1 MHKVKSADGTR
12 IAFDR
17 EGEGAVL
24 IVVCGATC
32 DRALM
37 RPTAHALAARYD
49 VINFDRRGR
58 GDSDDTPP
66 YAIEREIEDIAALIA
81 EAGGTASLYGHSSG
95 AALVLHAAAAG
106 LPVEALILHEAP
118 YNPDDEAMKERSRA
132 WSRELAAMLADGR
145 HGDAM
150 AAFMAQTG
158 MPQEMIDGLCGT
170 PRWAELEA
178 MAPTLAYDSALM
190 GDRDGGLVPVTLA
203 ARVHAPALV
212 LCGHEGPGWMI
223 DVNRQ
228 LANALPNA
236 RLRVLEGEGHVVDPA
251 RLAPVVAEFLD
262 TTARPTSAPGNR

>member
-1 MHKVKSADGTR
+1 VYKVLSADGTR

-17 EGEGAVL
+17 EGEGAAL

-37 RPTAHALAARYD
+37 RPTAHALAVRYD

-58 GDSDDTPP
+58 GDSDDTAP
-66 YAIEREIEDIAALIA
+66 YAIEREIEDIAALLA

-95 AALVLHAAAAG
+95 SALVLHAAAAG

-118 YNPDDEAMKERSRA
+118 YNPDDETMKEGSRA
-132 WSRELAAMLADGR
+132 WSRELAEMLAEGR
-145 HGDAM
+145 HDDAM
-150 AAFMAQTG
+150 TAFMGQTG
-158 MPQEMIDGLCGT
+158 MPRDLIDGLRTT

-190 GDRDGGLVPVTLA
+190 GDRDGGLVPIALA

-212 LCGHEGPGWMI
+212 LCGNDGPGWMI

-228 LANALPNA
+228 LADVLPNA
-236 RLRVLEGEGHVVDPA
+236 RQRVLEGEGHVVDPEK
-251 RLAPVVAEFLD
+251 LAPVVAEFLD
-262 TTARPTSAPGNR
+262 TVLAV